1 MKIFNV
7 RFCLA
12 VILAAIAF
20 TSSNASALV
29 GSWRGELSL
38 GQMKLPLVFNF
49 TENASGV
56 TVCTMD
62 SPAQGARGIA
72 TEVVL
77 CTADTVS
84 LVNKAL
90 GASYNGKISSGL
102 IKGFFS
108 QSGYKFPLDL
118 TPDNSQEDRRPQTPR
133 PPIPYTVI
141 DTTFTAPD
149 GAVMSATLTLPLSA
163 KSSKIPAV
171 VMVTGSGAQN
181 RDEEAFEHKPFA
193 VIADYLVRNGIA
205 SLRYDDRGTA
215 KSTGDF
221 ASATTFTLKD
231 DALSGIDFL
240 RSIGCIGKVG
250 VLGHSEGGTIA
261 FIIGAEG
268 KADFLVSLAGM
279 AISGKETIV
288 RQNKHQLDKSALSDA
303 DKANS
308 LKLIELIT
316 DEVISQ
322 TKKGETKAIDIEAI
336 AAKNNLRVP
345 QQIIESLRMTEKS
358 RGPWFDTFL
367 SINPRD
373 YLRNI
378 KCPLLAINGEKD
390 LQVYPDNLEV
400 IKEYAPEAQIRL
412 MPGLNH
418 LLQHAVT
425 GEVSEY
431 YEIRETTAP
440 EALEA
445 IASFIRNITN

>member
-7 RFCLA
+7 RFCLS

-133 PPIPYTVI
+133 PPFPYTVI

-149 GAVMSATLTLPLSA
+149 GAVMSATLTLPLGT
-163 KSSKIPAV
+163 KCPKIPAV

-193 VIADYLVRNGIA
+193 VIADYLARNGIA

-268 KADFLVSLAGM
+268 KADFLISLAGM

-288 RQNKHQLDKSALSDA
+288 RQNKHQLDKSPLSDA

-322 TKKGETKAIDIEAI
+322 TKKGETKAIDIKAI
-336 AAKNNLRVP
+336 AAKNNLKVP

-440 EALEA
+440 EALDA
-445 IASFIRNITN
+445 IANFIKNINN

>member
-84 LVNKAL
+84 LVNKSL

-133 PPIPYTVI
+133 PPFPYTVI

-193 VIADYLVRNGIA
+193 VIADYLVSNGIA

-336 AAKNNLRVP
+336 AAKNNLKVP